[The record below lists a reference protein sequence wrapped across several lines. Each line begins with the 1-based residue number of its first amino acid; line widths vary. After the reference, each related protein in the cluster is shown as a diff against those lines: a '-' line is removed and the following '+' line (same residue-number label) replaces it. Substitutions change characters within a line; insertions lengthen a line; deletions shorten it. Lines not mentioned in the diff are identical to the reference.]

1 MDKEILFKF
10 IKGECTS
17 EEKSE
22 VIQLLEKDEV
32 LRKEYADIKN
42 IWALTKSHHEISE
55 DEITEEFNRINR
67 RITFLN
73 ISSYLKYAAILILTF
88 CSGGVLFYLLYTPR
102 LQSLNVAQQEL
113 KHQVIV
119 PLGQTAEVIM
129 PDSTRVTINS
139 GSKLTYTTS
148 PSSFNRKVE
157 LEGEA
162 FFDVKKDPDHPF
174 IVKTSLISIK
184 VLGTVFNVEAY
195 KNGLQQVKTTLIRGK
210 VEIDDSMN
218 NKLAYLEPGMMAN
231 YIKTK
236 RSLTLTKVNIDL
248 YTSWKDGLLTFRDIP
263 LLEIAEKMERWY
275 NVQIVFETPALK
287 NLHYSGTILRG
298 KPIDQIL
305 EVMKITANI
314 HYKINYRST
323 EPSIIY
329 LK

>member
-1 MDKEILFKF
+1 M
-10 IKGECTS
+10 
-17 EEKSE
+17 
-22 VIQLLEKDEV
+22 EKDEV
-32 LRKEYADIKN
+32 LRKEYADVKN

-55 DEITEEFNRINR
+55 EEIIEEYKRINR

-73 ISSYLKYAAILILTF
+73 ISSYLKYAAILILSF
-88 CSGGVLFYLLYTPR
+88 CSGGVLFYLLYTPK
-102 LQSLNVAQQEL
+102 LQSLQVAKTEM
-113 KHQVIV
+113 KHQIIV

-139 GSKLTYTTS
+139 GSKLTYFTS
-148 PSSFNRKVE
+148 ASSFNRKVE
-157 LEGEA
+157 LDGEA
-162 FFDVKKDPDHPF
+162 FFDVKKDAAHPF

-184 VLGTVFNVEAY
+184 VLGTTFNIEAY
-195 KNGLQQVKTTLIRGK
+195 KDGLQQVKTTLIRGK

-218 NKLAYLEPGMMAN
+218 NKLAYLDPGMMAN
-231 YIKTK
+231 YRKTK
-236 RSLTLTKVNIDL
+236 QSLTLTKVNIDL
-248 YTSWKDGLLTFRDIP
+248 YTSWKKGLLTFRDIP
-263 LLEIAEKMERWY
+263 LSEIAEKMERWY
-275 NVQIVFETPALK
+275 NVQIVFENSGLK

-314 HYKINYRST
+314 HYKIIYRST

>member
-1 MDKEILFKF
+1 MEKEILFKF
-10 IKGECTS
+10 IKGECSS
-17 EEKSE
+17 EERKE
-22 VIQLLEKDEV
+22 IIELLERDEV

-42 IWALTKSHHEISE
+42 IWALTKDHRAISD
-55 DEITEEFNRINR
+55 DEITEEYQRINK
-67 RITFLN
+67 RIKYLN

-88 CSGGVLFYLLYTPR
+88 CSGGVLFYLLFSP
-102 LQSLNVAQQEL
+102 QNQPL
-113 KHQVIV
+113 KAVQKEMRHQIIV

-157 LEGEA
+157 LDGEA

-174 IVKTSLISIK
+174 IVKTALISIK
-184 VLGTVFNVEAY
+184 VLGTAFNVEAY
-195 KNGLQQVKTTLIRGK
+195 KDALQEVKTTLIRGK

-218 NKLAYLEPGMMAN
+218 NKLADLEPGMMAN
-231 YIKTK
+231 YIKAK
-236 RSLTLTKVNIDL
+236 QSLMLSKVDIDL
-248 YTSWKDGLLTFRDIP
+248 YTSWKNGLLTFRDVP
-263 LLEIAEKMERWY
+263 LSEIAKRMERWY
-275 NVQIVFETPALK
+275 NVQIVFETSGLK
-287 NLHYSGTILRG
+287 NLRYSGAILRG

-314 HYKINYRST
+314 HYKIDYRISK
-323 EPSIIY
+323 PSIIY